1 MNQEV
6 KKSIPSIVIF
16 LLVIVLAVCFV
27 KIRSLEREVDLLR
40 GDLSSDISML
50 RDDMNSIYNN
60 VDEMLREQA
69 SLLSS
74 SDAAYGE
81 VDLENHTVGMT
92 VKFVPKRISEN
103 MKLRVSINGR
113 SADLTKT
120 GNEFTGEIQVDLFSD
135 EELLLTMETD
145 DGTQTQ
151 YVPEIQTQYLW
162 VGRIPSLYYCDI
174 SGDGWFGQG
183 KYTLDASI
191 DINCS
196 PPEETPGIRFEKF
209 VLVTELNGREI
220 NREDIT
226 DDVLNEQAYPHGVY
240 FRDGYHMECEAEEG
254 DELVI
259 RLEAMDTLGYVHKM
273 VLYFWKEHNSAVAE
287 AINGGELIYD
297 ASGNLIYG
305 KGTT

>member
-1 MNQEV
+1 MNQEL

-27 KIRSLEREVDLLR
+27 KIRSLEREVNLLR

-74 SDAAYGE
+74 MDAAYGE

-120 GNEFTGEIQVDLFSD
+120 GNEFTGEIRVDLFSD

-151 YVPEIQTQYLW
+151 YVSEIQTQHLW

-174 SGDGWFGQG
+174 SGDGRFGQG

-220 NREDIT
+220 NREDIS
-226 DDVLNEQAYPHGVY
+226 DDVLNDQAYPHGVY
-240 FRDGYHMECEAEEG
+240 FREEYHMECEAEEG

-259 RLEAMDTLGYVHKM
+259 RLEATDTLGYVHKM
-273 VLYFWKEHNSAVAE
+273 VLYFWKEHNGAVAE
-287 AINGGELIYD
+287 AVNGGELIYD
-297 ASGNLIYG
+297 ASGNLVYG
-305 KGTT
+305 KG